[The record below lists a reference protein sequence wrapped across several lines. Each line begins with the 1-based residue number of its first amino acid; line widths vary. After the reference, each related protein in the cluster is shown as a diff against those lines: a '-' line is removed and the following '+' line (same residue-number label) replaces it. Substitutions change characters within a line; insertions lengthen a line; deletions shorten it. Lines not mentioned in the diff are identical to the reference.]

1 MGNDH
6 VNSVQKAV
14 FLGLTADKFRHTL
27 DYDATRS
34 LKQVPGLDLAV
45 RTLLGSMAEQIFY
58 LENVATSILVGENQ
72 LPDYFRLLAEAAQ
85 ILDLEPPQLYVRQ
98 HPMPNAYTLAMR
110 GKQPFIVIHTAL
122 LDLLTPQE
130 VQAVIAHE
138 LGHLKCDHG
147 VYLSLA
153 NLMVLATSQLPV
165 WGTILAQGLQNQL
178 LTWVRCAEFSCDRAA
193 LLVAQ
198 DPKVVMSVLMK
209 LAGGSP
215 KLAPLLNLDA
225 FIAQAQSYDRAAT
238 QLGDLI
244 KQAHTAPLTHPL
256 PVLRAREI
264 DRWAASPDYQKLL
277 QTAKMGYINQAPFK
291 GEWRNW

>member
-6 VNSVQKAV
+6 VNSAQKAV

-34 LKQVPGLDLAV
+34 LKQLPGLDLAV
-45 RTLLGSMAEQIFY
+45 RTVLGGMAEQIFY
-58 LENVATSILVGENQ
+58 LENVATSVLVGENQ
-72 LPDYFRLLAEAAQ
+72 LPDYFQLLVEAAQ
-85 ILDLEPPQLYVRQ
+85 IMDLEPPQLYVRQ
-98 HPMPNAYTLAMR
+98 HPMPNAYTFAMR
-110 GKQPFIVIHTAL
+110 GKQPFVVIHTAL

-153 NLMVLATSQLPV
+153 NLMVLATSQLPM

-244 KQAHTAPLTHPL
+244 KQAHTAPL
-256 PVLRAREI
+256 
-264 DRWAASPDYQKLL
+264 
-277 QTAKMGYINQAPFK
+277 K